1 MSKLA
6 NMFSLLNLE
15 GEDDGEDDREVTQT
29 SYTSIGETA
38 SSKPGWYSFSPRM
51 CSARLQSSGFA
62 PDEFSFLFLHG
73 ELIA

>member
-29 SYTSIGETA
+29 SSTSIGDA
-38 SSKPGWYSFSPRM
+38 SKPGWYSFSPRLY
-51 CSARLQSSGFA
+51 LQSSGLHQMDF
-62 PDEFSFLFLHG
+62 PSFFRMDNLLHNP
-73 ELIA
+73 

>member
-29 SYTSIGETA
+29 SSTSIGETA
-38 SSKPGWYSFSPRM
+38 ASKPGWYSFSLR
-51 CSARLQSSGFA
+51 
-62 PDEFSFLFLHG
+62 
-73 ELIA
+73 I